1 MNGLEGDFSFSDA
14 GERKIDRQQGL
25 VPGLQLSDQSPL
37 VEIGAV
43 DFTTAKN
50 ECKSSK
56 VLSVEVKKK
65 ASIINAVQAFS
76 VIEIRQRIQ
85 TLPTPQNSAKSWLE
99 NAESQ
104 VNISAN
110 PVVTNLRSL
119 KSGCGKFTESV
130 LENPRDYG
138 RECDLDCLSVNGGRR
153 WEF

>member
-1 MNGLEGDFSFSDA
+1 MLITRNQDDENAKVKDENQFLKSKKKVLTPDENAKEKSELNGLEGDFSFSDA

-85 TLPTPQNSAKSWLE
+85 TLPTPQNSAKS
-99 NAESQ
+99 
-104 VNISAN
+104 
-110 PVVTNLRSL
+110 
-119 KSGCGKFTESV
+119 
-130 LENPRDYG
+130 
-138 RECDLDCLSVNGGRR
+138 
-153 WEF
+153 